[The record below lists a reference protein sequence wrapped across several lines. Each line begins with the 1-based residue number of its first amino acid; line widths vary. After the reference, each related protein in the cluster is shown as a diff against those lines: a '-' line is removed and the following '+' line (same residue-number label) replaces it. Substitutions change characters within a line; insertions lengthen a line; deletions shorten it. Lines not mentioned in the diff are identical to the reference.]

1 MLPTTGLVGGC
12 GIGLSLFFF
21 GAIVDQFPSHTT
33 VIASEAKQS
42 IYQLAARWIASS
54 LRSSQ

>member
-1 MLPTTGLVGGC
+1 
-12 GIGLSLFFF
+12 LFSRHCARSDE
-21 GAIVDQFPSHTT
+21 AIQSQHRNL

-42 IYQLAARWIASS
+42 SPGIAAWIASS